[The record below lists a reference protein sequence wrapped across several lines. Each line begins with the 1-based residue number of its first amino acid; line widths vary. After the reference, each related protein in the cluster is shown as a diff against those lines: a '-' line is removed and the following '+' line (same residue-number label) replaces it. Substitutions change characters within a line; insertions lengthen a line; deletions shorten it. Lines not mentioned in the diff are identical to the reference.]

1 MYVSPLEQCSMSLL
15 PDDTERF
22 WTEDVSTGIHYQI
35 NPESALTWH
44 QARKSCQQQ
53 NAELLS
59 ITEAQEQAYIRGKR
73 IENKTLKN
81 AVMKLAAS
89 SSASAKKKAGFLG
102 WFSSHQR
109 EDGLNCLSTPWGFL
123 WRVGR
128 KPLWEWNVPCQR
140 CAPDGSS
147 CTSCSLSQGEGF
159 LCSPLCKGTH
169 SWPGLWAGPQMHLFP
184 LCFKD

>member
-1 MYVSPLEQCSMSLL
+1 MSLL

-59 ITEAQEQAYIRGKR
+59 ITDAQEQAYIRGKR
-73 IENKTLKN
+73 IENKTLKY

-123 WRVGR
+123 
-128 KPLWEWNVPCQR
+128 
-140 CAPDGSS
+140 
-147 CTSCSLSQGEGF
+147 
-159 LCSPLCKGTH
+159 
-169 SWPGLWAGPQMHLFP
+169 
-184 LCFKD
+184 